1 MSVFIYQ
8 VAIIIVGGLAIAATI
23 LGTVAL
29 AKFAR
34 VKLDKKR

>member
-1 MSVFIYQ
+1 MNVFMYQ

-29 AKFAR
+29 
-34 VKLDKKR
+34 VKVALDKKR

>member
-1 MSVFIYQ
+1 MNVYMYQ
-8 VAIIIVGGLAIAATI
+8 VAIIIVGGFTIAATI